1 MPTTSDPMSTPVSDA
16 GHILV
21 NNPSPIVAYSPVVLN
36 VPGRVVKLE
45 LRVSAPESGSGL
57 PVILLSHGHGRSV
70 FLSSMLGYAPL
81 VDFWA
86 SHGFAVIQPTHLDS
100 GMLGLRG
107 ADDPDAP
114 LYPRSRA
121 EDMRHILDHL
131 DEIED
136 AVPGLAG
143 RLDRSRIAVAGHSL
157 GGHTACVLLGMRFV
171 DPNDGTDVDLKDERV
186 IAGVVL
192 AAPGNG
198 NLSARASENY
208 PFLRHA
214 DFSTMTAQALVVAGD
229 KDLNPM
235 FSDRLSW
242 RWDAYTQSPGPKVLL
257 TMFGAEHILG
267 GVTGYD
273 AAEATDQSPE
283 RVATLRAMAWAYL
296 RSTLYPGDPSW
307 DNAVAA
313 LRGSADPL
321 GKVESK

>member
-1 MPTTSDPMSTPVSDA
+1 
-16 GHILV
+16 
-21 NNPSPIVAYSPVVLN
+21 
-36 VPGRVVKLE
+36 
-45 LRVSAPESGSGL
+45 
-57 PVILLSHGHGRSV
+57 
-70 FLSSMLGYAPL
+70 MLGYGPL

-100 GMLGLRG
+100 GMLGLRE
-107 ADDPDAP
+107 AADPDAP

-121 EDMRHILDHL
+121 EDMRHILDGL
-131 DEIED
+131 DEIEE

-171 DPNDGTDVDLKDERV
+171 DPIDGSVVDLKDGRV
-186 IAGVVL
+186 TSGVVL

-198 NLSARASENY
+198 ELSEWASKNY
-208 PFLRHA
+208 PVLRHT
-214 DFSTMTAQALVVAGD
+214 DFSTMTGQALVVAGD

-242 RWDAYTQSPGPKVLL
+242 RWDAYTQSPGPKALL
-257 TMFGAEHILG
+257 TLFGAEHILG
-267 GVTGYD
+267 GVSGYD
-273 AAEATDQSPE
+273 AAEAADENPE

-296 RSTLYPGDPSW
+296 RSTLYPGDPAW
-307 DNAVAA
+307 DDAVAA